1 MVQPR
6 FWKPNVLVC
15 LLPVL
20 LLALTGVS
28 AQAQPTAGKTSDPKA
43 YDAQLR
49 RIGNWDG
56 GFPGLFEAISR
67 PTDNRGLHR

>member
-43 YDAQLR
+43 CDAHLR
-49 RIGNWDG
+49 RIGNRDG